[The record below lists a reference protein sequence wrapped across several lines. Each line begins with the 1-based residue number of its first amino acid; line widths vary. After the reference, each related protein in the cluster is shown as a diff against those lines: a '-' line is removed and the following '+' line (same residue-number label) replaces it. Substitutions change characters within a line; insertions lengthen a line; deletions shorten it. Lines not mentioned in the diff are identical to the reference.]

1 MSFSSYPHQITV
13 EGIYVL
19 QSAPQYQKAASSL
32 LCEQLDWWHNAV
44 HVFSLHAF
52 THHFKKSNRQKTT
65 SSAGKSLQLLNKPF
79 SRLKSR
85 LIIGCCW
92 TSTATN
98 PRNKATAAAAPSLCP
113 GTDRSPVSRGKV
125 RVSFESQSKQR
136 EGVFISLWVFVF
148 QHQRK
153 TNRISKICWQIFR
166 TSVTLKGKPAQQS
179 LQWVKDDVL
188 FSFYVSDCNKEKN
201 KSSCGA
207 SSKSVFSLPPS
218 ILKIVFFNVDN
229 TAFYCSE
236 KLFPCFTF
244 GTVCSCFVA
253 SGSGSEVEEDEGEE
267 EEGASSSQSG
277 GEVEPEE
284 EESVSGSGRSEQSPG
299 KISFFYEER
308 TSLGRAGC
316 LWGLFVL
323 QISVRKSSQWKTM
336 MKRRGKMETIFL
348 QVSAALHT
356 GGSY

>member
-1 MSFSSYPHQITV
+1 M
-13 EGIYVL
+13 L

-125 RVSFESQSKQR
+125 RVSFESQSKQQ
-136 EGVFISLWVFVF
+136 GVFISLWVFVF

-188 FSFYVSDCNKEKN
+188 FSFYVSDCNKEKTQAAVEHHQN
-201 KSSCGA
+201 LC
-207 SSKSVFSLPPS
+207 FLSLLPS
-218 ILKIVFFNVDN
+218 
-229 TAFYCSE
+229 
-236 KLFPCFTF
+236 
-244 GTVCSCFVA
+244 
-253 SGSGSEVEEDEGEE
+253 
-267 EEGASSSQSG
+267 
-277 GEVEPEE
+277 
-284 EESVSGSGRSEQSPG
+284 
-299 KISFFYEER
+299 
-308 TSLGRAGC
+308 
-316 LWGLFVL
+316 
-323 QISVRKSSQWKTM
+323 
-336 MKRRGKMETIFL
+336 
-348 QVSAALHT
+348 
-356 GGSY
+356 